1 MKKVIIAGLLLVI
14 LIVGGAVALMPSAK
28 MNSNADVL
36 ALVSPFTDLSPQQFK
51 QALVS
56 TRYTLIDVRT
66 VAEYGAGHLAK
77 AEQSD
82 YYQTQQ
88 FSKFLDSLDKN
99 KSYLIYCRTG
109 VRSGEAMDLML
120 QKGFK
125 SVYDLAGGY
134 NAWVAAGYPT
144 VQ

>member
-14 LIVGGAVALMPSAK
+14 LIAGGVIALMPSENT
-28 MNSNADVL
+28 NSNADVL

-51 QALVS
+51 QALTS
-56 TRYTLIDVRT
+56 TKYTLIDVRT
-66 VAEYGAGHLAK
+66 VQEYSAGHLAK
-77 AEQSD
+77 AEESD
-82 YYQTQQ
+82 FYQTQQ

-99 KSYLIYCRTG
+99 KNYLVYCRTG
-109 VRSGEAMDLML
+109 VRSGKAMDLML

-134 NAWVAAGYPT
+134 NAWVAAGFP
-144 VQ
+144 VKQ